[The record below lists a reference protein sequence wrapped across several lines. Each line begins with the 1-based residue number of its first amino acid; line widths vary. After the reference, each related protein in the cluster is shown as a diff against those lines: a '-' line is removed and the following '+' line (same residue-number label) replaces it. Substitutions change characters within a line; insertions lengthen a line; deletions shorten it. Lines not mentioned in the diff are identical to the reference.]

1 MRKLVFA
8 TLFSLLTST
17 AFAQETILEAME
29 DYTGFATYE
38 AGIILPMQVTPDL
51 FHSFFFIDTRTEE
64 EFSQASIDGAINIEW
79 RDVFSRIDEIPK
91 DQKTILF
98 CNTGALSAQSAF
110 GLRVLGYENI
120 LILQTGYGGWLNHQA
135 AVSK

>member
-1 MRKLVFA
+1 MNKLVLA
-8 TLFSLLTST
+8 AAFSLLASV
-17 AFAQETILEAME
+17 AFAQETTLQAME

-38 AGIILPMQVTPDL
+38 AGIILPAQITPDL
-51 FHSFFFIDTRTEE
+51 FDSFVFIDTRTEE
-64 EFSQASIDGAINIEW
+64 EFTQATIDGAIHIEW
-79 RDVFSRIDEIPK
+79 REIFLRIDDVPK

-120 LILQTGYGGWLNHQA
+120 LVLQTGYVGWLSHQA
-135 AVSK
+135 TVSN

>member
-8 TLFSLLTST
+8 TLFSLLAST

-38 AGIILPMQVTPDL
+38 AGIIFPTQVTPDL
-51 FHSFFFIDTRTEE
+51 FHSFFFIDTRNEE
-64 EFSQASIDGAINIEW
+64 EFSRASIDGAINIEW

-120 LILQTGYGGWLNHQA
+120 LILQTGYAGWLNHQA